1 MTVTTRP
8 RLLNSFEDRERVLWM
23 WLIVMNVVVVEASMW
38 VLWMWVCHRRRERV
52 CGGTI
57 KDRAI
62 VHDHVR
68 RQQLSDAWLGEGSFV
83 DTDPGQELLSPAMVV
98 RRREDGRCSLAGHVC
113 IPIHIRTL
121 CCLCLCVW
129 SKGTTNNST
138 TTKPS
143 CSCRRCR
150 GR

>member
-1 MTVTTRP
+1 MAVTTRP
-8 RLLNSFEDRERVLWM
+8 RLLGSFEDSERVLGVWF
-23 WLIVMNVVVVEASMW
+23 VVVNVVAVEASMW
-38 VLWMWVCHRRRERV
+38 MLWMWVCHRRRERV
-52 CGGTI
+52 CGGTV
-57 KDRAI
+57 KDGVV

-68 RQQLSDAWLGEGSFV
+68 RQQLRLGEGSSV
-83 DTDPGQELLSPAMVV
+83 DTDPGQELFSPAMVV
-98 RRREDGRCSLAGHVC
+98 RRREDGRCSSTGHVC
-113 IPIHIRTL
+113 IPIHIRML

-129 SKGTTNNST
+129 SKGTTNSST